1 MMKNLK
7 NLLTIEQLNE
17 MIEAINENND
27 FSFDQNGLQINLKN
41 GQLSITYD
49 PSAEIE
55 REKFL
60 NLLQDID
67 DNTFIEICD
76 AIGSDKLHNIQTDIN
91 NKNIEIVR
99 KGIDSFKKECVEF
112 LTNKINTYTKCLH
125 KLNK

>member
-1 MMKNLK
+1 MMK
-7 NLLTIEQLNE
+7 NLLTIEQVNE

-27 FSFDQNGLQINLKN
+27 FSFNQNGLQINLKN

-76 AIGSDKLHNIQTDIN
+76 AIGSDKLHNIQTDVSN
-91 NKNIEIVR
+91 ENIEIVR

-112 LTNKINTYTKCLH
+112 LTNKINTYNQCLL
-125 KLNK
+125 KLDKSE